1 MNHLISKIGL
11 VRRTSALASLI
22 HILYISPLSAYIVGS
37 KLNRNEAPLFFSY
50 SNVVLEKYFY
60 SVLILTSVLLLFV
73 ILRGVSNRF
82 VSLGVYLLVTS
93 IEFYLFPV
101 VDGGSNLLQLV
112 LFYLIFPNE
121 KKSSEIE
128 RYISQKVIFLIQFQV
143 AIMYLT
149 TGVLKLVAPFWQNGV
164 AIFYTLT
171 SVEYSVPWV
180 ANFIWNSHPI
190 IYVVPNYLVL
200 LFQLTFPLSL
210 INLRVK
216 NWYLIIGVIFHL
228 FIATVIGLPTF
239 ALQVVATY
247 PIFFDGKLLEKAL
260 NLENWLSSV
269 VDRSISW
276 VRGMISGAILAL
288 KSPKIDKK
296 R

>member
-1 MNHLISKIGL
+1 MSLIISKIGL
-11 VRRTSALASLI
+11 VRRATALASLI
-22 HILYISPLSAYIVGS
+22 HILYISPLSAFIVGS
-37 KLNRNEAPLFFSY
+37 NLNRGEVPFFFSF
-50 SNVVLEKYFY
+50 SNAVLESYFYVVL
-60 SVLILTSVLLLFV
+60 SLTCILLFCV
-73 ILRGVSNRF
+73 ILKGISNRF
-82 VSLGVYLLVTS
+82 ISLLIYTLVAS

-101 VDGGSNLLQLV
+101 LDGGSNLLQLI
-112 LFYLIFPNE
+112 LFYLIFSNE
-121 KKSSEIE
+121 KKSIGFG
-128 RYISQKVIFLIQFQV
+128 RYISEKVVFLIQFQV

-210 INLRVK
+210 INLRLK